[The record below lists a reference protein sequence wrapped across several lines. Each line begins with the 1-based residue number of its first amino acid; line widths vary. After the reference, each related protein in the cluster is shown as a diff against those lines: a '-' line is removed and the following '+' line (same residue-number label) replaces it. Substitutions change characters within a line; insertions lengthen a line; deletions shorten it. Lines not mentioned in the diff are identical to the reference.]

1 MGKTGDVLAAM
12 RRNPAG
18 GWTIEDIRRV
28 CERRGWQ
35 CLAPS
40 RGSHWKVA
48 APGKPDILV
57 VPARRPIK
65 PFYVRKCVAMC
76 DDAESEAT
84 GG

>member
-1 MGKTGDVLAAM
+1 VAKTGDILAAM

-18 GWTIEDIRRV
+18 DWTIEDIRRV
-28 CERRGWQ
+28 CGRLGIE

-57 VPARRPIK
+57 IPARRPIK
-65 PFYVRKCVAMC
+65 PIYIRKFVAIS
-76 DDAESEAT
+76 DDQEREAN
-84 GG
+84 G

>member
-1 MGKTGDVLAAM
+1 MARTGDVLAAM

-18 GWTIEDIRRV
+18 DWTTEDIRRV

-48 APGKPDILV
+48 APGRPDILSI
-57 VPARRPIK
+57 PARRPIK
-65 PFYVRKCVAMC
+65 PFSIRKFVAL
-76 DDAESEAT
+76 DDETEN
-84 GG
+84 